1 MLAWPPDVQKPRR
14 VLSFQNTKQGLFAFQ
29 FNCGKNL
36 NEHETFHSLPL
47 AAAAAITVLS
57 EPPQAQ
63 APPQPLEEP
72 PRRPPSASPGSR

>member
-1 MLAWPPDVQKPRR
+1 MLARCLDVQKPCR

-36 NEHETFHSLPL
+36 NQHETFHSLPP

-57 EPPQAQ
+57 ESPP

>member
-1 MLAWPPDVQKPRR
+1 MLARCLDVQKPCRG
-14 VLSFQNTKQGLFAFQ
+14 LSFQNTKQGLFAFQ

-47 AAAAAITVLS
+47 ETAATVLS
-57 EPPQAQ
+57 ESPP